1 MKNIINIAFIRDEWN
16 LIKYLNDDT
25 NAKGVEKNRN
35 ENYEYSNS
43 VKAT

>member
-25 NAKGVEKNRN
+25 NAKGVEKNRDETIIVN
-35 ENYEYSNS
+35 ILIQ
-43 VKAT
+43 

>member
-1 MKNIINIAFIRDEWN
+1 MKNIAFIRDEWN

-25 NAKGVEKNRN
+25 NAKGVENNRN
-35 ENYEYSNS
+35 EYEYSNS

>member
-1 MKNIINIAFIRDEWN
+1 MKNIITTAFIRDEWN
-16 LIKYLNDDT
+16 LIKFLNDDT
-25 NAKGVEKNRN
+25 KPKGVEKNRN